1 MFPLLDAGALRRGCM
16 DVSAAV
22 RGRRSVRSYKEQEV
36 EIDKIEKVL
45 EAGRLSPSA
54 NNRQEWKFIVVKN
67 VETKKKLARAALNQ
81 SFIGQA
87 PVVLVACATESKAIM
102 TCGHP
107 TYAVDVSIAFAYM
120 LLQAYELGLGTCWI
134 GAFKEDEVKSVL
146 GVPKEVRVVAMSPL
160 GYSATDTVSRS
171 RKSLAEITC
180 FEAYR

>member
-1 MFPLLDAGALRRGCM
+1 M
-16 DVSAAV
+16 DVSTAIK
-22 RGRRSVRSYKEQEV
+22 GRRSVRSYKDLEV
-36 EIDKIEKVL
+36 ESDKIEKIL

-67 VETKKKLARAALNQ
+67 AETKKKLVRAATNQ

-87 PVVLVACATESKAIM
+87 PVVLVACATESKAVM

-134 GAFKEDEVKSVL
+134 GAFKEDEVKSIL
-146 GVPKEVRVVAMSPL
+146 GVPNHVRVVALSPL
-160 GYSATDTVSRS
+160 GYPAVEASART
-171 RKSLAEITC
+171 RKSFDEIAC
-180 FEAYR
+180 FEMYH

>member
-1 MFPLLDAGALRRGCM
+1 M
-16 DVSAAV
+16 DIFSAIK
-22 RGRRSVRSYKEQEV
+22 GRRSVRSYKDLEV
-36 EIDKIEKVL
+36 ESDKLEKIL

-67 VETKKKLARAALNQ
+67 PETKKKIARAAMNQ
-81 SFIGQA
+81 SFISQA
-87 PVVLVACATESKAIM
+87 PVVLAACATEFKAVM

-146 GVPKEVRVVAMSPL
+146 GVPKHVRVVALSPL
-160 GYSATDTVSRS
+160 GYPATDTVVRS
-171 RKSLAEITC
+171 RKSLAEITS
-180 FEAYR
+180 FEVYR

>member
-1 MFPLLDAGALRRGCM
+1 M
-16 DVSAAV
+16 DVAV
-22 RGRRSVRSYKEQEV
+22 AIKGRRSVRSYKDL
-36 EIDKIEKVL
+36 EIENDKIEKIL

-54 NNRQEWKFIVVKN
+54 NNRQEWKFIVVKDT
-67 VETKKKLARAALNQ
+67 EMKMKLARAAMNQ

-87 PVVLVACATESKAIM
+87 PVVLVACATESKAVM

-134 GAFKEDEVKSVL
+134 GAFSEDEVKSIL
-146 GVPKEVRVVAMSPL
+146 GVPKDVRVVALSPL
-160 GYSATDTVSRS
+160 GYPATDTVARS